1 LGCVGFANA
10 WLEER
15 DSTLIG
21 PLSFLLETLR
31 AFKKTS
37 ALATIML
44 SDIKV
49 EFPSLMSQLDKNLA
63 DSLSDVNTTRALV
76 LITC

>member
-31 AFKKTS
+31 AFRKTS
-37 ALATIML
+37 ALARIML
-44 SDIKV
+44 SDINV
-49 EFPSLMSQLDKNLA
+49 EYPSLLGQLEKNLA
-63 DSLSDVNTTRALV
+63 DSLSDVNTTLALL

>member
-31 AFKKTS
+31 AFRKTS
-37 ALATIML
+37 ALARIML
-44 SDIKV
+44 SDINV
-49 EFPSLMSQLDKNLA
+49 EYPSLLGQLDKNLA
-63 DSLSDVNTTRALV
+63 DSLSDVNKTLALL